1 MVTLLSSFLGH
12 GSALPAAVNAQDV
25 AAGCGDI
32 LNISVD
38 GNMVARL
45 AGPDDGYYDYYR
57 GEGPMAIRINS
68 TVYLG
73 STYQVASAL
82 GTCIEGTG
90 NPTPCGYQAE
100 LSFAIDAAGNAHS
113 QVDMDAIPPLK
124 SRYVIYRLTGT
135 ATVCNEDDYCY
146 TTNFTR
152 DLFLTKNRLISFDD
166 LNAPMVRFS
175 VFQPT
180 YLDGWPTAI
189 PLVGETVTPSS
200 SAFEFMPTT
209 TTTDDDGRA
218 YFFMIPVDDAAGV
231 FVSSETEDYF
241 SGEVSVDVAGE
252 QKETF
257 EGNVAF
263 ARVSCIRGAVFKVDG
278 LGNETRLHMG
288 DKLWPGQFVK
298 LMGADYDEYG
308 NPTINPMVCLDFYS
322 GQRHVAQFDFA
333 KEGSWVNI
341 EIGPRGVSGIME
353 KSYLIDTSAAQLDVT
368 NRHRE
373 YLRLA
378 VYHVMASRF
387 VAPLKWGW
395 KASWALKKTIEVG
408 LRRTFGSNNSMS
420 PMALANGPLAG
431 YESSALEPPGAQDA
445 WLTADLG
452 YTVPYVSA
460 TFMGDGSVKI
470 TNWDALLEIS
480 SQDIDTGTPRAG
492 IVLPVGTYTRVD
504 GEYTAFETV
513 TSVSTDSYPGDITIV
528 PADGSHLLAPPLIEV
543 QYPWNIWDPVIQST
557 LDVRLNGVSIT
568 PYLYTSHSSS
578 GLARWQTP
586 VDWPFVPGEN
596 EIDAYIMTRSGAIY
610 AAISHFTMDMAQQP
624 QFLKAYRGPTST
636 ILRWQPVQQA
646 NLTGYLVYRGS
657 SATSE
662 PLLTS
667 SSLNEPVFTT
677 NQPGWY
683 YVAAVNQNGAVSP
696 LTGPVLGD
704 LDPTAIPSAPPAP
717 QGFTVTSGEDVVT
730 IDFEPGSFVPVYRL
744 ERAAIQAGPYVPV
757 ALLTSAPYEDR
768 AVTAGA
774 TYWYRLL
781 ALGLD
786 LTPSAPAGPL
796 QATLTDLPPQSPTGL
811 GVRAVDA
818 GMRIMWDPSP
828 EADLAGYNL
837 YRAQL
842 MGGFVKLN
850 QTLLTTTDFLDDAI
864 QLNSTYTW
872 RLTAVDQQ
880 DLESQ
885 PSMDVEVSTWH
896 GSTQDPRLYLPYVRK

>member
-1 MVTLLSSFLGH
+1 
-12 GSALPAAVNAQDV
+12 
-25 AAGCGDI
+25 
-32 LNISVD
+32 
-38 GNMVARL
+38 
-45 AGPDDGYYDYYR
+45 
-57 GEGPMAIRINS
+57 
-68 TVYLG
+68 
-73 STYQVASAL
+73 
-82 GTCIEGTG
+82 
-90 NPTPCGYQAE
+90 
-100 LSFAIDAAGNAHS
+100 
-113 QVDMDAIPPLK
+113 
-124 SRYVIYRLTGT
+124 
-135 ATVCNEDDYCY
+135 
-146 TTNFTR
+146 
-152 DLFLTKNRLISFDD
+152 
-166 LNAPMVRFS
+166 
-175 VFQPT
+175 
-180 YLDGWPTAI
+180 
-189 PLVGETVTPSS
+189 
-200 SAFEFMPTT
+200 
-209 TTTDDDGRA
+209 
-218 YFFMIPVDDAAGV
+218 
-231 FVSSETEDYF
+231 
-241 SGEVSVDVAGE
+241 
-252 QKETF
+252 
-257 EGNVAF
+257 
-263 ARVSCIRGAVFKVDG
+263 
-278 LGNETRLHMG
+278 
-288 DKLWPGQFVK
+288 
-298 LMGADYDEYG
+298 
-308 NPTINPMVCLDFYS
+308 
-322 GQRHVAQFDFA
+322 
-333 KEGSWVNI
+333 
-341 EIGPRGVSGIME
+341 
-353 KSYLIDTSAAQLDVT
+353 
-368 NRHRE
+368 
-373 YLRLA
+373 
-378 VYHVMASRF
+378 
-387 VAPLKWGW
+387 
-395 KASWALKKTIEVG
+395 
-408 LRRTFGSNNSMS
+408 
-420 PMALANGPLAG
+420 MALANGSLAG
-431 YESSALEPPGAQDA
+431 YESSGLEPPGAQDA
-445 WLTADLG
+445 RPTADLG
-452 YTVPYVSA
+452 YTVPYVSV

-492 IVLPVGTYTRVD
+492 VVLPAGTYTRVD

-513 TSVSTDSYPGDITIV
+513 TAVSTRSYPGDITIV

-543 QYPWNIWDPVIQST
+543 QYPWNIYDPVIQST

-568 PYLYTSHSSS
+568 PYLYRWTPTS

-610 AAISHFTMDMAQQP
+610 AAISHFTMDMAPQQP

-667 SSLNEPVFTT
+667 SSLNEPVFITDK
-677 NQPGWY
+677 PGWY

-704 LDPTAIPSAPPAP
+704 LLDPTAIPSAPLEP

-774 TYWYRLL
+774 TYWYRLR

-796 QATLTDLPPQSPTGL
+796 QATLTDLPPQSPTGF

-818 GMRIMWDPSP
+818 GIMRIMWDPSP

-842 MGGFVKLN
+842 FGGFVKLN

-885 PSMDVEVSTWH
+885 PSMDVEVSTWLKAMN
-896 GSTQDPRLYLPYVRK
+896 GSTEELRLYLPYITR